1 MEYATQPEKVK
12 GVTRT
17 IATMAYR
24 VTLANATDS
33 VATVDVREERGG
45 EWTVLASS
53 VPAEKLSAQVTRF
66 RVTVPARGR
75 AELTYQ
81 LRAVW

>member
-1 MEYATQPEKVK
+1 
-12 GVTRT
+12 
-17 IATMAYR
+17 
-24 VTLANATDS
+24 
-33 VATVDVREERGG
+33 
-45 EWTVLASS
+45 